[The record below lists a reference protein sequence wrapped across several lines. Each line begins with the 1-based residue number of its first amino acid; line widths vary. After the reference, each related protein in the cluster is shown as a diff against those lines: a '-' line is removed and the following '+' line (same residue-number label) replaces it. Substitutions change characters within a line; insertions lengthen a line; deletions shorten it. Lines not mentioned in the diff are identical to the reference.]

1 MSFPLSKGGRGD
13 VKHDDNNRFSENWGD
28 VKHQDMRNKLIRYN
42 PELRKR
48 ARDLRNNATYS
59 EVLLWRKIRR
69 KSLGYE
75 FHRQVPID
83 GYIVDFYCH
92 ELNLAIEVDGS
103 SHDNKYE
110 YDISRQRVLE
120 RLGVRFIRFENI
132 DVNSNMNDVLRA
144 LEGVIIEIEES
155 RLRSNN
161 ID

>member
-1 MSFPLSKGGRGD
+1 LGAGGML
-13 VKHDDNNRFSENWGD
+13 N
-28 VKHQDMRNKLIRYN
+28 HQNMRNKLIRYN

-48 ARDLRNNATYS
+48 ARNLRNNATYS
-59 EVLLWRKIRR
+59 EVLLWSKIRR

-103 SHDNKYE
+103 SHENKFD
-110 YDISRQRVLE
+110 YDMSRQRVLE

-132 DVNSNMNDVLRA
+132 DVNRNMIDVLRA
-144 LEGVIIEIEES
+144 LERVILEIEES
-155 RLRSNN
+155 KLRSNN
-161 ID
+161 MD

>member
-1 MSFPLSKGGRGD
+1 LGAGGML
-13 VKHDDNNRFSENWGD
+13 N
-28 VKHQDMRNKLIRYN
+28 HQNMRNKLIRYN

-48 ARDLRNNATYS
+48 ARNLRNNATYS
-59 EVLLWRKIRR
+59 EVLLWSKIRR

-103 SHDNKYE
+103 SHENKFY
-110 YDISRQRVLE
+110 YDMSRQRVLE

-132 DVNSNMNDVLRA
+132 DVNRNMIDVLRA
-144 LEGVIIEIEES
+144 LERVILEIEES
-155 RLRSNN
+155 KLRSNN
-161 ID
+161 MD

>member
-1 MSFPLSKGGRGD
+1 ML
-13 VKHDDNNRFSENWGD
+13 N
-28 VKHQDMRNKLIRYN
+28 HQNMRNKLIRYN

-48 ARDLRNNATYS
+48 ARNLRNNATYS
-59 EVLLWRKIRR
+59 EVLLWSKIRR

-103 SHDNKYE
+103 SHENKFD
-110 YDISRQRVLE
+110 YDMSRQRVLE

-132 DVNSNMNDVLRA
+132 DVNRNMIDVLRA
-144 LEGVIIEIEES
+144 LERVILEIEES
-155 RLRSNN
+155 KLRSNN
-161 ID
+161 MD

>member
-1 MSFPLSKGGRGD
+1 
-13 VKHDDNNRFSENWGD
+13 
-28 VKHQDMRNKLIRYN
+28 MRNKLIRYN

-48 ARDLRNNATYS
+48 ARNLRNNATYS
-59 EVLLWRKIRR
+59 EVLLWGKIRR

-110 YDISRQRVLE
+110 YDVARQKILE
-120 RLGVRFIRFENI
+120 RLGVKFIRFENF
-132 DVNSNMNDVLRA
+132 DVNKNMNDVLRA

>member
-1 MSFPLSKGGRGD
+1 
-13 VKHDDNNRFSENWGD
+13 
-28 VKHQDMRNKLIRYN
+28 MRNKLIRYN

-48 ARDLRNNATYS
+48 ARDLTNNATYS

-120 RLGVRFIRFENI
+120 RLGVRFIRFENN